1 MKDFDFSLN
10 TTGMRISDRFKILD
24 EMLIPIGTKCYAVRF
39 NNIEEIE
46 VDASNQRLITMYYNS
61 TYFPSKEDAENIIK
75 NGHDSSNQWLNKYL
89 PKEV

>member
-10 TTGMRISDRFKILD
+10 TTGMRITDRFKILD

-46 VDASNQRLITMYYNS
+46 VDASNQRLITMFYNS
-61 TYFPSKEDAENIIK
+61 TYFLNKEDAEKSNNDHNI
-75 NGHDSSNQWLNKYL
+75 SNEWLNKYL